1 MKFYTYAYL
10 REDKTPYYIGK
21 GSNGRIYAKQY
32 RVVPPPSDRTRI
44 IYLKQ
49 NLTEEESFRHEVYLI
64 TLYGRKDL
72 GNGILHNR
80 TDGGDGSS
88 NPSQEVRD
96 KQSAASKGHKRTP
109 EANAKRSATLKGRK
123 RKPHSP
129 EHRAKQSA
137 ALKGRKQS
145 PDHITKRSAA
155 KKRNHSEKKN
165 RECANTQ
172 TGTSSSDTA
181 LFLCYNKNNQ

>member
-21 GSNGRIYAKQY
+21 GSNGRIYAKQD
-32 RVVPPPSDRTRI
+32 RVVPPPSDKSRI

-49 NLTEEESFRHEVYLI
+49 NLSEEEAFRHEVYLI
-64 TLYGRKDL
+64 ALYGRKDL
-72 GNGILHNR
+72 GTGILHNR

-88 NPSQEVRD
+88 NPSQETRD
-96 KQSAASKGHKRTP
+96 KISAANKQTKRTP
-109 EANAKRSATLKGRK
+109 ESNAKRSAALKGKK
-123 RKPHSP
+123 RNPLSP

-137 ALKGRKQS
+137 ALKGRKHS
-145 PDHITKRSAA
+145 PDHIAKRSAS
-155 KKRNHSEKKN
+155 KKRNHAEKKN

-172 TGTSSSDTA
+172 TGTGSLDTA
-181 LFLCYNKNNQ
+181 LFLC